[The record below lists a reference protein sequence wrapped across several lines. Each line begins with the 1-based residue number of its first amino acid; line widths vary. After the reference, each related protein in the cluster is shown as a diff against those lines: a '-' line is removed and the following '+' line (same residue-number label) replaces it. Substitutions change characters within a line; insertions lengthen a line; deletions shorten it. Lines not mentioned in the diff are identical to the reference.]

1 MRFQNLFTRV
11 KPSYGDL
18 QRTNQPHELRTLT
31 LINVI
36 REEIDG
42 HTNEQTAKKT
52 TTLEWI
58 IVQVCMAIMHVSLQG
73 N

>member
-1 MRFQNLFTRV
+1 MN
-11 KPSYGDL
+11 Y
-18 QRTNQPHELRTLT
+18 ELRTLT